1 MPGRPADKRTRSGA
15 ADDGPGTAYPKPAPM
30 AALMAKASMVLVTG
44 SGGVGKTTTSAAL
57 GTQVARTSARRVL
70 VVTVDPARRLATALG
85 VDGELGDGPRIVP
98 ADALAELSGT
108 AGAGTAG
115 SARSAPGPGAARMP
129 LGELSIAML
138 DTKRGW
144 DDLIRRHAPDSRTRD
159 AILVNPLYDGITSR
173 FVQSH
178 DYLAMERLFELHESR
193 RYDLVVVDTPPS
205 RSALDILDAPEH
217 MADFFGGRLLRWLT
231 VPYRSRLFTAA
242 SKPFYQVADRVL
254 GSRFLEDIAQFFM
267 LFQSMEKGFVSRARL
282 VGDVLTNPA
291 TSFVVVSTLEP
302 SPAREAEFLMA
313 ELTRRGLPLGALVL
327 NKVLPSW
334 LRDPAGAVAA
344 SAIASR
350 RGRLAEDLH
359 DAVSGLARTNPEA
372 IARVLAEVAAS
383 HGRLRIAAE
392 READEF
398 ARLAAAPAVT
408 VALPHLSGDVTDL
421 AALARL
427 GDKLWAPPPDQAD

>member
-1 MPGRPADKRTRSGA
+1 MPRRAAGLPARGITG
-15 ADDGPGTAYPKPAPM
+15 DDEPGTTNRTPPPM
-30 AALMAKASMVLVTG
+30 ATLMAQASMVLVTG

-85 VDGELGDGPRIVP
+85 IDGDLGDRPQIVP
-98 ADALAELSGT
+98 SDALAALSGT
-108 AGAGTAG
+108 DG
-115 SARSAPGPGAARMP
+115 SPVRTGAARTTDDAP
-129 LGELSIAML
+129 PGELSIAML

-144 DDLIRRHAPDSRTRD
+144 DDLIRRHAPDARTRD

-205 RSALDILDAPEH
+205 RSALDILDAPER

-242 SKPFYQVADRVL
+242 SKPFYQVADRIL

-302 SPAREAEFLMA
+302 APAREAEFLMA

-344 SAIASR
+344 KAIASCADR
-350 RGRLAEDLH
+350 FAEELRDT
-359 DAVSGLARTNPEA
+359 VNGLSRTSPEA
-372 IARVLAEVAAS
+372 IARVLAELAAS
-383 HGRLRIAAE
+383 HGRLRVAAE

-421 AALARL
+421 GSLARL
-427 GDKLWAPPPDQAD
+427 GDKLWAPAPDRAD

>member
-1 MPGRPADKRTRSGA
+1 MPRRAAGLPARGTTG
-15 ADDGPGTAYPKPAPM
+15 DDEPGTTNRTPTPM
-30 AALMAKASMVLVTG
+30 ATLMAQASMVLVTG

-85 VDGELGDGPRIVP
+85 IDGDLGDRPQIVP
-98 ADALAELSGT
+98 SDALAALSGT
-108 AGAGTAG
+108 DG
-115 SARSAPGPGAARMP
+115 SPVRTGAARTTDDAP
-129 LGELSIAML
+129 PGELSIAML

-144 DDLIRRHAPDSRTRD
+144 DDLIRRHAPDARTRD

-205 RSALDILDAPEH
+205 RSALDILDAPER

-242 SKPFYQVADRVL
+242 SKPFYQVADRIL

-302 SPAREAEFLMA
+302 APAREAEFLMA

-344 SAIASR
+344 KAIALR
-350 RGRLAEDLH
+350 ADRLAEELRDT
-359 DAVSGLARTNPEA
+359 VNGLSRTSPEA
-372 IARVLAEVAAS
+372 IARVLAELAAS
-383 HGRLRIAAE
+383 HGRLRVAAE

-421 AALARL
+421 GALARL
-427 GDKLWAPPPDQAD
+427 GDKLWAPAPDRAD

>member
-1 MPGRPADKRTRSGA
+1 MPRRAVASVPAAAAGA
-15 ADDGPGTAYPKPAPM
+15 SVPSPM
-30 AALMAKASMVLVTG
+30 AGLMAGASMVLVTG

-70 VVTVDPARRLATALG
+70 VLTVDPARRLATALG
-85 VDGELGDGPRIVP
+85 VTGELGDQAQVVP
-98 ADALAELSGT
+98 AAALT
-108 AGAGTAG
+108 AL
-115 SARSAPGPGAARMP
+115 GPGAGVGSRP

-144 DDLIRRHAPDSRTRD
+144 DELIRRHAPDSRTRD
-159 AILVNPLYDGITSR
+159 SILANPLYDGITSR

-178 DYLAMERLFELHESR
+178 DYLAMERLFELHQSG

-231 VPYRSRLFTAA
+231 VPYRSRLFTVA
-242 SKPFYQVADRVL
+242 SKPFYQVADRIL
-254 GSRFLEDIAQFFM
+254 GSRFLEDIAQFFV
-267 LFQSMEKGFVSRARL
+267 LFQSMEKGFVGRARL
-282 VGDVLTNPA
+282 VGDLLTDPA

-302 SPAREAEFLMA
+302 APAREAEYLMA
-313 ELTRRGLPLGALVL
+313 ELVRRDLPLGALVL
-327 NKVLPSW
+327 NKVLPAW

-344 SAIASR
+344 GTIASR
-350 RGRLAEDLH
+350 SDALAAALH
-359 DAVSGLARTNPEA
+359 GSVPALARTGPEA

-383 HGRLRIAAE
+383 HGRLRSAAE
-392 READEF
+392 REAEEL
-398 ARLAAAPAVT
+398 ARLAAAPKLT

-421 AALARL
+421 DALARL
-427 GDKLWAPPPDQAD
+427 GDKLWAPRSDQAD

>member
-1 MPGRPADKRTRSGA
+1 MPGRTTGTPAHG
-15 ADDGPGTAYPKPAPM
+15 GPGDDERGETHPSPAPM
-30 AALMAKASMVLVTG
+30 AALMAQASMVLVTG

-85 VDGELGDGPRIVP
+85 IDGELGDRPKIVP
-98 ADALAELSGT
+98 AEALAELSGP
-108 AGAGTAG
+108 AASG
-115 SARSAPGPGAARMP
+115 APGPGAARGP

-242 SKPFYQVADRVL
+242 SKPFYQVADRIL

-334 LRDPAGAVAA
+334 LCDPSGAVAA

-427 GDKLWAPPPDQAD
+427 GDKLWAPPPNRAD